1 MRFTGFIAIV
11 ATLSVVSAMVA
22 SAQSRSLTLEQA
34 RQFALERNLS
44 VAQAQN
50 NVEAAQAGVLAAT
63 GNYLPTLSA
72 SAGWT
77 RSQTDT
83 PPGLFLNPITNQV
96 TTTGGRSLDNT
107 LNTSLSL
114 NYTIFDGFSREGGYS
129 RASSNSIATEHTAA
143 RTRQSIIYSVESAY
157 LNVLRNEQ
165 LVKVSE
171 ENLKRGQRQLER
183 ITESN
188 RVGALSRADV
198 YRHQSQ
204 VAADELAVINAQNNF
219 DKAKADLLA
228 LIGLDVNESF
238 NISDPAISH
247 DISQSELESSA
258 LMVNDFKQ
266 LSQRALANRPD
277 YASATESVEA
287 AEAGVTSARSTYF
300 PTISAFAR
308 YGLTGQNFSTL
319 SDRKNLNWG
328 LSLSWNLFDGFR
340 TNNQLQSAQVQRK
353 NAELSLQQTERSI
366 NVEVKKALLDLEA
379 ARKTYEVSL
388 KGLISATEDRKIA
401 EERYNLGAG
410 TLLDLLTANAGLVS
424 AQANNVNAVYNY
436 IIAKRNVEYSVGERA
451 Y

>member
-198 YRHQSQ
+198 YRQQSQ

-258 LMVNDFKQ
+258 LMVNDFK
-266 LSQRALANRPD
+266 
-277 YASATESVEA
+277 
-287 AEAGVTSARSTYF
+287 
-300 PTISAFAR
+300 
-308 YGLTGQNFSTL
+308 
-319 SDRKNLNWG
+319 
-328 LSLSWNLFDGFR
+328 
-340 TNNQLQSAQVQRK
+340 
-353 NAELSLQQTERSI
+353 
-366 NVEVKKALLDLEA
+366 
-379 ARKTYEVSL
+379 
-388 KGLISATEDRKIA
+388 
-401 EERYNLGAG
+401 
-410 TLLDLLTANAGLVS
+410 
-424 AQANNVNAVYNY
+424 
-436 IIAKRNVEYSVGERA
+436 
-451 Y
+451 

>member
-1 MRFTGFIAIV
+1 
-11 ATLSVVSAMVA
+11 
-22 SAQSRSLTLEQA
+22 
-34 RQFALERNLS
+34 
-44 VAQAQN
+44 
-50 NVEAAQAGVLAAT
+50 
-63 GNYLPTLSA
+63 
-72 SAGWT
+72 
-77 RSQTDT
+77 
-83 PPGLFLNPITNQV
+83 
-96 TTTGGRSLDNT
+96 
-107 LNTSLSL
+107 
-114 NYTIFDGFSREGGYS
+114 
-129 RASSNSIATEHTAA
+129 
-143 RTRQSIIYSVESAY
+143 
-157 LNVLRNEQ
+157 
-165 LVKVSE
+165 
-171 ENLKRGQRQLER
+171 
-183 ITESN
+183 
-188 RVGALSRADV
+188 
-198 YRHQSQ
+198 
-204 VAADELAVINAQNNF
+204 
-219 DKAKADLLA
+219 
-228 LIGLDVNESF
+228 
-238 NISDPAISH
+238 
-247 DISQSELESSA
+247 
-258 LMVNDFKQ
+258 
-266 LSQRALANRPD
+266 
-277 YASATESVEA
+277 
-287 AEAGVTSARSTYF
+287 GVTSARSTYF